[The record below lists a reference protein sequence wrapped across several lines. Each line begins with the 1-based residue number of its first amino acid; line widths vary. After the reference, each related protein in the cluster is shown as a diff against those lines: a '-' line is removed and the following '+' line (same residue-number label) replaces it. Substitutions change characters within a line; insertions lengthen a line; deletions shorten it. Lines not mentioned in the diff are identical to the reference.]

1 MWSAPLLVTL
11 SGLSFGPAVRPRGL
25 RPAPATALRSATHIS
40 CSVPE
45 SPDAAIDEL
54 IRREVETA
62 FAELDARNGLTE
74 EEEGELDAI
83 IEAKGDLVL
92 RNVLDKLESDGDQ
105 LAASLQRQVTS
116 YTKERQV
123 EMLRKFDEDAA
134 KVQLEMAADR
144 EAMRAEV
151 TKLSTLQSECGA
163 PPPPPPPPP
172 SPLHT
177 LLLDP
182 LLQSHTRNGSHAL
195 IPPDLGRLEALQ
207 REGGGGFSKN
217 SVVGG
222 IALLAGLAYLGTAVN
237 EGLRLA
243 FGDDGSVV
251 TFGLNTGFA
260 LLGVGYHFYK
270 KAQPSDA

>member
-123 EMLRKFDEDAA
+123 EMLRKFDEEAA

-163 PPPPPPPPP
+163 PLPPP
-172 SPLHT
+172 SSTHCSNRTHATALT
-177 LLLDP
+177 LCAHP
-182 LLQSHTRNGSHAL
+182 
-195 IPPDLGRLEALQ
+195 I
-207 REGGGGFSKN
+207 
-217 SVVGG
+217 
-222 IALLAGLAYLGTAVN
+222 LAGSRPCSARAAAASAKTAWWAASLSSPAWRTSALPSTRGSGSPLATTAVW
-237 EGLRLA
+237 
-243 FGDDGSVV
+243 
-251 TFGLNTGFA
+251 
-260 LLGVGYHFYK
+260 
-270 KAQPSDA
+270 

>member
-123 EMLRKFDEDAA
+123 EMLRKFDEEAA

-151 TKLSTLQSECGA
+151 TKLSTLQSE
-163 PPPPPPPPP
+163 
-172 SPLHT
+172 
-177 LLLDP
+177 
-182 LLQSHTRNGSHAL
+182 
-195 IPPDLGRLEALQ
+195 LEALQ